1 MKKFLLWLAKVLA
14 IVSFT
19 VVAVMAFK
27 KWRDKA
33 IQDTADEE
41 IKQGIQ
47 YGQDRFL
54 ERVEEKIQEISTAKA
69 EEITKRWNERFK
81 VGG

>member
-1 MKKFLLWLAKVLA
+1 MKKFLSWLSVVLST
-14 IVSFT
+14 VSFT

-54 ERVEEKIQEISTAKA
+54 ERVEKKVLEVSNAKA
-69 EEITKRWNERFK
+69 EEIAKRWNERFK

>member
-1 MKKFLLWLAKVLA
+1 MKKILSWLSVVLSTV
-14 IVSFT
+14 IFT
-19 VVAVMAFK
+19 VVAIMAFK

-41 IKQGIQ
+41 IYRGIQ

-54 ERVEEKIQEISTAKA
+54 ERVEEKILEISNAKA

>member
-1 MKKFLLWLAKVLA
+1 MKKFLLWLAKVFA
-14 IVSFT
+14 IMSFT
-19 VVAVMAFK
+19 VVAVIAFK
-27 KWRDKA
+27 RWRDKA
-33 IQDTADEE
+33 IRDTADEE

-54 ERVEEKIQEISTAKA
+54 ERVEEKILEISNAKA
-69 EEITKRWNERFK
+69 EEIAKRWNERFK